1 MSTKKDLIK
10 KDNNKNNVNNNSVYF
25 FADHKLISNKNNN
38 CNQKLKA
45 KKAKKCTT
53 VFMLNKDKGL
63 AVSDEEIAINYDN
76 LAIET
81 EALKQANKAVEKQN
95 KKPTKWLNVSFFI
108 LNILV
113 VVGILIYQINKMGVA
128 TIEKLTTFRWIFI
141 VYALLIFALIMLL
154 ESFRTFILIFKVT
167 KTVRPILSYKSAVI
181 NRFYDCITPFATGGQ
196 PFEVFYLNSRGLKGG
211 PATSVPLA
219 KSVFQVIAFII
230 VSIIVL
236 IFGSNLFGENQIA
249 VTTWGI
255 ISLVIAI
262 FLVGTVLM
270 FSISKKIMPK
280 ITMFF
285 IKLLHKLKLVK
296 DYNLTF
302 NKCMKVILEYQ
313 KSMKF
318 YAKSV
323 LTVIVSFVSSGLIV
337 VLKAIIPLMIYCV
350 FNASA
355 SIDVVM
361 EVFSKFIIIELA
373 TKYIPLPGGTGVA
386 EISFSALFAS
396 LFGDGTLFWALL
408 LYRIFNY
415 FIYLFQGL
423 VVIIYDF
430 AYGNRKNRRLVNE
443 KMLLEKNIIEK
454 EEL

>member
-1 MSTKKDLIK
+1 M
-10 KDNNKNNVNNNSVYF
+10 YHCF
-25 FADHKLISNKNNN
+25 
-38 CNQKLKA
+38 
-45 KKAKKCTT
+45 
-53 VFMLNKDKGL
+53 
-63 AVSDEEIAINYDN
+63 Y

-323 LTVIVSFVSSGLIV
+323 LTVIVS
-337 VLKAIIPLMIYCV
+337 LMIYCV